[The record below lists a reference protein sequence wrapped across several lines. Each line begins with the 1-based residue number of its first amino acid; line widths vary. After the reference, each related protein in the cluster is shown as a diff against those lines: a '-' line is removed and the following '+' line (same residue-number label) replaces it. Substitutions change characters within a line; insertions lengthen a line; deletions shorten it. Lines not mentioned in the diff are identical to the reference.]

1 MKVINVLGKCSA
13 KIGVFLLLLILSSCN
28 AIKKVSDQEFLLTK
42 NTIYADSIKV
52 TKDEIKNLISQK
64 PNTNVLGY
72 PLRLNLY
79 NLAKENPDSSY
90 QNWLHRKEKRE
101 QRLNSF
107 LSKKQ
112 VNRLGESFLVKG
124 YSNFLKRVGEA
135 PAIIDTSKTRK
146 SLERLQAY
154 YGTKGY
160 FNNTSSYVILPTK
173 RKKRAEIQYNI
184 NLGKPYFVDS
194 LTTNILA
201 PDIDSLYRAATK
213 NAFVKEKE
221 QFNLNNFN
229 KERQRLTSIFRNSG
243 VYNFQESS
251 INYFILR
258 DTTLLGNDRSMDV
271 QMNIKNFVASNDSTT
286 SQEYKVHRF
295 EKINIYADYLFNQDK
310 DSLKSINHE
319 GYTIYYKDKLRYK
332 PNALTDAIFFE
343 KDSIYRDIDRI
354 RTQRQITNLNTFKYP
369 NIDFLQDTIQ
379 SQLITNIYLAAKS
392 KYSLSLD
399 FDISRSDI
407 QQLGTAL
414 SASVFTRNI
423 FGGAETLSFSVRGSV
438 GILSENASD
447 ETFTS
452 EIGGDINLTFPRIW
466 FPLNTEKVIPYYMV
480 PQTRLSVG
488 TNFQQNVGLDRQ
500 VFNTSLAYNW
510 SPNSFVKNALELINI
525 EFVRNTNAE
534 NFFGIYNNSYSQL
547 DQIADAFDGFVENPD
562 DPLEDFPELADLFE
576 TTENNPNPQLAIPN
590 GANGFIAAVSMAG
603 FNINA
608 DDLDQVNSIA
618 ERRDRLTE
626 NNLIFSSNFTFQKNN
641 RNDTNDNSFYQY
653 RLKLESAGNLLAA
666 FSKIVPFNTNEE
678 GQKLVYGIPYSQ
690 YVKTDFEYIK
700 HWDLNRE
707 NVIAFRSLFGLAV
720 PYGNASSIPFVR
732 SYFGGGANDNRAWQ
746 VYSLGPGR
754 TENVND
760 FNEANFK
767 LGFNL
772 EYRFPIVGDIK
783 GALFA
788 DAGNIWNVFDNVDD
802 PEATFNGFSSLAD
815 IALGTGLGLRYDLSY
830 FVFRFDLG
838 FKTHNPA
845 NINSRRWFKD
855 FNLNDSVFNIGI
867 NYPF

>member
-28 AIKKVSDQEFLLTK
+28 AIKKVSDEEFLLTK
-42 NTIYADSIKV
+42 NTIYADSLKV
-52 TKDEIKNLISQK
+52 SNDEIKNLISQK

-90 QNWLHRKEKRE
+90 QNWLYRKEKRE
-101 QRLNSF
+101 QRLNSL

-112 VNRLGESFLVKG
+112 VNRLGESFFVKG
-124 YSNFLKRVGEA
+124 YSNFLKRVGEP

-146 SLERLQAY
+146 SMERLQAY

-160 FNNTSSYVILPTK
+160 FKNTSSYTILPTK
-173 RKKRAEIQYNI
+173 RRKRAEIQYDI

-194 LTTNILA
+194 LSTNILA
-201 PDIDSLYRAATK
+201 SDLDSLYRVATK
-213 NAFVKEKE
+213 NSFVKEKE
-221 QFNLNNFN
+221 QFDLSNFN

-251 INYFILR
+251 ISYDILR
-258 DTTLLGNDRSMDV
+258 DTTQLGNDRNMDV
-271 QMNIKNFVASNDSTT
+271 QMNIKNFVASNDNTT

-295 EKINIYADYLFNQDK
+295 EKINIYADYLFNQNK

-369 NIDFLQDTIQ
+369 NIDFQQDTIQ
-379 SQLITNIYLAAKS
+379 SQLITNIYLAARS

-407 QQLGTAL
+407 QVVGTAIG
-414 SASVFTRNI
+414 ASVFTRNV
-423 FGGAETLSFSVRGSV
+423 FGGAETLSFAVRGSI
-438 GILSENASD
+438 GILGDQSLSD

-480 PQTRLSVG
+480 PQTRLSIG

-500 VFNTSLAYNW
+500 VLNTSLAYNW
-510 SPNSFVKNALELINI
+510 SPNNFAKNSLELINI

-534 NFFGIYNNSYSQL
+534 NFFNVYNNTFTTL
-547 DQIADAFDGFVENPD
+547 DEIADDYENIAGFEGFFEANPD
-562 DPLEDFPELADLFE
+562 NPNNQILTIPSGANDFIDRIVNDGTALTPED
-576 TTENNPNPQLAIPN
+576 ENN
-590 GANGFIAAVSMAG
+590 VS
-603 FNINA
+603 
-608 DDLDQVNSIA
+608 SIK

-641 RNDTNDNSFYQY
+641 RNGTNDNSFYQY
-653 RLKLESAGNLLAA
+653 RLKLESAGNLLDVFAN
-666 FSKIVPFNTNEE
+666 FIPFNTNDD
-678 GQKLVYGIPYSQ
+678 GQELVYGIPYSQ

-707 NVIAFRSLFGLAV
+707 NVLAFRSLFGLAV
-720 PYGNASSIPFVR
+720 PYGNSNSIPFVR

-802 PEATFNGFSSLAD
+802 KESTFNGFSSLAD
-815 IALGTGLGLRYDLSY
+815 IALGTGIGLRYDLSY

-845 NINSRRWFKD
+845 RVGSDRWFNE
-855 FNLNDSVFNIGI
+855 FNLNDSVLNIGI